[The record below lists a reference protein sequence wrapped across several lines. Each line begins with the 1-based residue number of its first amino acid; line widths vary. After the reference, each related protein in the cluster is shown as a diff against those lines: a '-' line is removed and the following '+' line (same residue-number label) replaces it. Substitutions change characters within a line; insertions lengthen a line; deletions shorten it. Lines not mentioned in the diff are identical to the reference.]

1 MRLVSLELIGFRHFG
16 DGSTILFDPNL
27 TVLVGL
33 NGSGKSSVLDAVSCA
48 LDGQALGEGGADDK
62 WELRLTVEHRGKRDV
77 VRASAQGGKVVR
89 ELRDSVA
96 KALPKGADGSTVEE
110 LRAFVGAGGARL
122 KKAELQVRA
131 RELVNG
137 LADADLQLTWVPLPT
152 EFARVLPRV
161 TRSDAESITDVQKS
175 VDGVLAREFRV
186 FLAKNAKG
194 WAELNARFEQR
205 ARKALQDVNDAVDAQ
220 CSDIADRLDVAAA
233 INLSRPRI
241 DAEVTVQRDGVARPV
256 TQLSLG
262 QRRRLALAVAD
273 GLTERLGK
281 DGAEVLLYDE
291 PDTHLDY
298 AAQVRQL
305 GVLRD
310 QATKRGVQLVIA
322 THSPR
327 IINDTDV
334 AGLVHLRLDDAGS
347 VTPCNLRDAV
357 GDHSADILRDLD
369 ESLSNVRLLH
379 DQLVVVCEGESEEA
393 ALPILYQRHHG
404 VSLAS
409 DGVALVSR
417 SGSGDAP
424 RMAGVL
430 SQIRGS
436 GVILLLDAD
445 QRSSRRDGRTT
456 DAEDVEHLFLGQV
469 ELEDCFSD
477 ADWTS
482 VLNALL
488 DEVGLE
494 TRFAPADIMRWRV
507 ETNGRGDLK
516 GLSKVMDRE
525 LNGAGFRERKGTI
538 ARLIAEKSDPTTWHR
553 SLVDALD
560 QIRELARG

>member
-1 MRLVSLELIGFRHFG
+1 MRLLSLELIGFRHFG
-16 DGSTILFDPNL
+16 DGATVAFDPDL

-33 NGSGKSSVLDAVSCA
+33 NGSGKSSVLDALSCV
-48 LDGQALGEGGADDK
+48 LDGQASAEVGVNDQ
-62 WELRLTVEHRGKRDV
+62 WQLRLTVEHRGKRDV

-96 KALPKGADGSTVEE
+96 KALPKGVEGSTVEE
-110 LRAFVGAGGARL
+110 LRSFVGSDGGRL

-137 LADADLQLTWVPLPT
+137 LADADLQLTWVSLPT
-152 EFARVLPRV
+152 EFARLLPRV

-175 VDGVLAREFRV
+175 VDGVLAREIQA

-194 WAELNARFEQR
+194 WAELNARFEKR
-205 ARKALQDVNDAVDAQ
+205 ARKALQDVNVAVCAQ

-233 INLSRPRI
+233 INLTRPRI
-241 DAEVTVQRDGVARPV
+241 DAEVTVQRDGVAQPV
-256 TQLSLG
+256 THLSLG

-305 GVLRD
+305 DVLRE

-327 IINDTDV
+327 IINGTDV

-347 VTPCNLRDAV
+347 VTPCNLRDAM

-379 DQLVVVCEGESEEA
+379 DQLVVVCEGESEEV
-393 ALPILYQRHHG
+393 ALPILYQRRHG
-404 VSLAS
+404 ASLSS

-430 SQIRGS
+430 SQIRGGS
-436 GVILLLDAD
+436 VVLLLDAD
-445 QRSSRRDGRTT
+445 QRPDRRDGRTT
-456 DAEDVEHLFLGQV
+456 IAEDVEHLFLGDV

-482 VLNALL
+482 SLNALL
-488 DEVGLE
+488 EDAEILHQ
-494 TRFAPADIMRWRV
+494 FAPTHIAQWRA
-507 ETNGRGDLK
+507 EKNGRGDPK

-525 LNGAGFRERKGTI
+525 LNGAGFRERKGTL
-538 ARLIAEKSDPTTWHR
+538 ARMIAEKSDPDTWHH

-560 QIRELARG
+560 KIRELARA

>member
-1 MRLVSLELIGFRHFG
+1 MKLVSLELIGFRHFG
-16 DGSTILFDPNL
+16 DGATIAFDPDM

-33 NGSGKSSVLDAVSCA
+33 NGSGKSSVLDALSCV
-48 LDGQALGEGGADDK
+48 LDGQALGEGSANDK
-62 WELRLTVEHRGKRDV
+62 WELRLTVEQRGKRDV

-96 KALPKGADGSTVEE
+96 KALPKGVGGSTVEE
-110 LRAFVGAGGARL
+110 LREFVGAEGPRL
-122 KKAELQVRA
+122 KKSDLQVRA
-131 RELVNG
+131 REVVNG
-137 LADADLQLTWVPLPT
+137 LTEVDLQLTWVPLPT
-152 EFARVLPRV
+152 DFAGLLPRV

-175 VDGVLAREFRV
+175 VDGVLAREIQA

-194 WAELNARFEQR
+194 WADLNARFEKR
-205 ARKALQDVNDAVDAQ
+205 ARRALQDVNVAVDAQ
-220 CSDIADRLDVAAA
+220 CSDIADRLNVAAA
-233 INLSRPRI
+233 INLSRPKI

-305 GVLRD
+305 GVLRE

-334 AGLVHLRLDDAGS
+334 MGLVHLRMDEAGS
-347 VTPCNLRDAV
+347 VTPYNLRDAI
-357 GDHSADILRDLD
+357 GDGSADVLRDLD

-393 ALPILYQRHHG
+393 ALPILYQRRHG
-404 VSLAS
+404 ASLSS

-430 SQIRGS
+430 AEIRGGS
-436 GVILLLDAD
+436 VVLLLDAD
-445 QRSSRRDGRTT
+445 QRSGRGDSRLT
-456 DAEDVEHLFLGQV
+456 DAEHVEHFFLGEV

-477 ADWTS
+477 TDWTG
-482 VLNALL
+482 VLNTLL
-488 DEVGLE
+488 EKAGLE
-494 TRFAPADIMRWRV
+494 DRFTPANIVRWRA
-507 ETNGRGDLK
+507 ETNGRGDPK

-525 LNGAGFRERKGTI
+525 LNGVSLRERKGTL
-538 ARLIAEKSDPTTWHR
+538 ARMIAEESDPSTWHD
-553 SLVDALD
+553 SLVEALD
-560 QIRELARG
+560 KIRELARA